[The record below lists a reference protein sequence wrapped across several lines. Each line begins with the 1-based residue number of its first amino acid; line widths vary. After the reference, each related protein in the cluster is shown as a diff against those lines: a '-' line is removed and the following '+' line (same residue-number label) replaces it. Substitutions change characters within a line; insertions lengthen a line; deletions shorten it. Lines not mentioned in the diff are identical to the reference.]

1 MKLIFLMAGSAF
13 ALDSFLR
20 IDDEEF
26 NVENKR
32 KDFGEIPHIVSSV
45 DFSQCED
52 DAGYFLLDKSNTI
65 GTPNPIVKGDN
76 MLIHMEGFLN
86 GTISVDHVGVKVETA
101 GQKLYSQN
109 ITVSQGFDPNT
120 GL

>member
-1 MKLIFLMAGSAF
+1 MNLFVLMAGSAF

-52 DAGYFLLDKSNTI
+52 DAGYF
-65 GTPNPIVKGDN
+65 
-76 MLIHMEGFLN
+76 
-86 GTISVDHVGVKVETA
+86 
-101 GQKLYSQN
+101 
-109 ITVSQGFDPNT
+109 
-120 GL
+120 